1 MWFLLKK
8 INLPVPMK
16 IRTFAFAVITI
27 ALAASSCVKLETLP
41 EEPRIEFTS
50 FTIFDTTDILG
61 NNVQAGKLKFYFEDG
76 DGDIGLRPPSGT
88 EDEIVDTIN
97 LFLTLYRFDNG
108 ESSLAPDDDPYKPT
122 GFRIPYME
130 RLGRNTIL
138 QGHIN
143 VTLYYFFH
151 TLEDSISYEFRI
163 RDRAG
168 NTSNTVFTP
177 VIAVGIKGVY
187 E

>member
-1 MWFLLKK
+1 VWFLLKT
-8 INLPVPMK
+8 IYLPVSMK
-16 IRTFAFAVITI
+16 NKTFTSALIIILLAV
-27 ALAASSCVKLETLP
+27 SSCIKLETLP

-50 FTIFDTTDILG
+50 FTVFDTTDILG
-61 NNVQAGKLKFYFEDG
+61 NTLQAGKLRFYFEDG
-76 DGDIGLRPPSGT
+76 DGDIGLRPPSGP
-88 EDEIVDTIN
+88 EDELADTIN
-97 LFLTLYRFDNG
+97 LFLTLYRIENG
-108 ESSLAPDDDPYKPT
+108 ESSLAPGDDPYKPT

-151 TLEDSISYEFRI
+151 TSEDSISYEFSI

-168 NTSNTVFTP
+168 NISNTESTP
-177 VIAVGIKGVY
+177 VIPVDVKGVY

>member
-1 MWFLLKK
+1 MWFLLRT
-8 INLPVPMK
+8 IYLPVQMK
-16 IRTFAFAVITI
+16 IKTCIYSLTIIVYAV
-27 ALAASSCVKLETLP
+27 SSCGKLETLP

-50 FTIFDTTDILG
+50 FTVFDTTDILG
-61 NNVQAGKLKFYFEDG
+61 NTLQAGKLRFYFEDG
-76 DGDIGLRPPSGT
+76 DGDIGLDPPSGP
-88 EDEIVDTIN
+88 EDELADSIN
-97 LFLTLYRFDNG
+97 LFLTLYRIENG
-108 ESSLAPDDDPYKPT
+108 EPSLAPADDPYKPT

-151 TLEDSISYEFRI
+151 TSEDSISYEFSI

-168 NTSNTVFTP
+168 NISNTASTP
-177 VIAVGIKGVY
+177 VIPVDIKGVY